1 MRLGVTTSTSRQFGQ
16 VCRVDERLA
25 GFAARKRKRRKTKTK
40 EEALKTGNT
49 TLKILRRKVQM
60 QLGGLQPKGGVSLK
74 GLVIRIALYRILV
87 TVWYTHKTTTK
98 CQT

>member
-1 MRLGVTTSTSRQFGQ
+1 MPSRREVGW
-16 VCRVDERLA
+16 VCSQGA
-25 GFAARKRKRRKTKTK
+25 KAQKNKTK

-60 QLGGLQPKGGVSLK
+60 QLGGLQPRGGVSLK

-87 TVWYTHKTTTK
+87 TVWYTWFGSSKIHVHTLGLSVTKPQHKV
-98 CQT
+98 